1 MRILLINPSLHRAT
15 TGQYEKEVEKKRG
28 LYPPLGLVYIAGTL
42 EKENHEVKIFD
53 CDAEDSASSPRILE
67 ICANWQPALV
77 GFYAMTWTYF
87 QAKELAEKIK
97 KFNPQIITVIGG
109 PNVSCLPR
117 ESVELG
123 QFDFGVRG
131 EGEKTIIELVDHLQ
145 KKNLLAPEQIK
156 GLIFKKNGEV
166 IINPARDLITDLDN
180 IPFPARHLLP
190 VEKYFD
196 IFARQKKIATLIA
209 TRGCPFECIFC
220 DRENRMGR
228 SWRVRSPENIVKEI
242 KEIKEKHGIKE
253 FMFFDDNLIVD
264 KAWGL
269 ELCRQL
275 KPLKIIWECRNRVDL
290 VDEELLTAMKK
301 AGCYR
306 IRFGFESGDDRI
318 LKLMKKAITVKQS
331 LLCAKICHQVKM
343 EIFGYFMMGLP
354 TETPAE
360 VEKTIAFALKTEP
373 AFAVFSKAIM
383 IPGSELFAY
392 GVQNKLINFDYWKK
406 YLSGEE
412 TNGAPAL
419 ASPQL
424 PEKLVDKYIKKAEQK
439 FYFRFNFILKRLL
452 AIRSFGHLV
461 SQARIA
467 FALLFN

>member
-1 MRILLINPSLHRAT
+1 MNVLLINPSLHQAT

-28 LYPPLGLVYIAGTL
+28 LYPPLGLAYIAGVL
-42 EKENHEVKIFD
+42 EKNGHQVKIFD
-53 CDAEDSASSPRILE
+53 CDAETGDATAKILE
-67 ICANWQPALV
+67 ICTNWQPAMV

-87 QAKELAEKIK
+87 QAKKLAAEIK
-97 KFNPQIITVIGG
+97 NHHPQIITVIGG

-131 EGEKTIIELVDHLQ
+131 EGEETIIELVNYLQ
-145 KKNLLAPEQIK
+145 KKNGLLLEQIK
-156 GLIFKKNGEV
+156 GLIFKKNEEI
-166 IINPARDLITDLDN
+166 IINPARDLITDLNN
-180 IPFPARHLLP
+180 IPFPARHLLS

-196 IFARQKKIATLIA
+196 VFARQKKIATLIA

-228 SWRVRSPENIVKEI
+228 NWRVRSPQNIAQEIKAVKE
-242 KEIKEKHGIKE
+242 KYGIKE
-253 FMFFDDNLIVD
+253 FMFFDDNLIVN
-264 KAWGL
+264 KKWGL
-269 ELCRQL
+269 ELCHQL
-275 KPLKIIWECRNRVDL
+275 KPLKIICECRNRVDL
-290 VDEELLTAMKK
+290 VDQELLTTMKD

-306 IRFGFESGDDRI
+306 IRFGFESGDNRI
-318 LKLMKKAITVKQS
+318 LKLMKKAITVEQS
-331 LLCAKICHQVKM
+331 ARCAQICHQVNM
-343 EIFGYFMMGLP
+343 EMFGYFMMGLP
-354 TETPAE
+354 TETPLE
-360 VEKTIAFALKTEP
+360 VEKTTAFALKTEP

-392 GVQNKLINFDYWKK
+392 GVQNNLISFDYWKK
-406 YLSGEE
+406 YLAGEE

-419 ASPQL
+419 TSSQL

-439 FYFRFNFILKRLL
+439 FYFRLGFIFKRLL
-452 AIRSFGHLV
+452 AIRSLGHLF

-467 FALLFN
+467 FSLLFN